1 MNSTIFQGQLL
12 SELTVRPILR
22 SEQSRYRAQMA
33 QHHYLGD
40 LPKIGETL
48 WYVALWRA
56 IEPNTLIERTPW
68 R

>member
-40 LPKIGETL
+40 LPKIGETM
-48 WYVALWRA
+48 W
-56 IEPNTLIERTPW
+56 
-68 R
+68 